1 MKHHR
6 TIACIALTFLCL
18 PALADPPLPPD
29 VPPGHWAAASV
40 RRVTAQKLMIGK
52 PDGKFH
58 GNAPVTRYELAVT
71 LDRLVRDMEAARK
84 PLSAAPDRP
93 VRFGKQMPATVEAA
107 LRHLVGGGFLPAR
120 SSLVV
125 KDGGKPVTAQETAD
139 ALSQVVI
146 RLSDRS
152 LPAQKDQ

>member
-1 MKHHR
+1 MKR
-6 TIACIALTFLCL
+6 IALSGVLFALLTL
-18 PALADPPLPPD
+18 PALGDPPLPPD

-40 RRVTAQKLMIGK
+40 RRVTARKLMVGK

-71 LDRLVRDMEAARK
+71 LDRLVRDMEAAHK

-93 VRFGKQMPATVEAA
+93 VRFRKPLPPGVQSA
-107 LRHLVGGGFLPAR
+107 LGHLVGGGFLPAR
-120 SSLVV
+120 SPLVI
-125 KDGGKPVTAQETAD
+125 KDGGRPVTAQETAD
-139 ALSQVVI
+139 ALSQVII

-152 LPAQKDQ
+152 LPPQKDQ